1 MNLKCFLFRA
11 ADLTANR
18 HRCKHCHM
26 HFA

>member
-1 MNLKCFLFRA
+1 MNLKRFLFRA

-18 HRCKHCHM
+18 YRCKHCHT